1 MKLIH
6 LSALALLTSCTF
18 SVNLVH
24 TEGSAS
30 DVVDENQRA
39 DPDVNTSLEIPAH
52 I

>member
-6 LSALALLTSCTF
+6 IAALLLLTSCTF

-30 DVVDENQRA
+30 DVVDEDQRA
-39 DPDVNTSLEIPAH
+39 DPDVNANLEIPLH
-52 I
+52 V

>member
-6 LSALALLTSCTF
+6 LTALVLLTSCTF

-39 DPDVNTSLEIPAH
+39 DPDVNATLEIPAH